1 MLDTIIKY
9 MPVLGVLI
17 AVNIALGLY
26 NNIENICETF
36 DWRKLVKGIVK
47 ALCISGA
54 FIGLAYSFDVTGTSI
69 NLGVFDIDPEAIMVS
84 SIILYLGKGLQNL
97 ASILGVGTK
106 KE

>member
-69 NLGVFDIDPEAIMVS
+69 DLGVFDINPEVIMIS
-84 SIILYLGKGLQNL
+84 AIILYLGKGLQNL

>member
-1 MLDTIIKY
+1 MLDSIIKY

-69 NLGVFDIDPEAIMVS
+69 DLGVFDIDPEAIMVS

>member
-54 FIGLAYSFDVTGTSI
+54 FIGLAYSFDVTGASI
-69 NLGVFDIDPEAIMVS
+69 DLGVFDIDPEAIMVS

>member
-54 FIGLAYSFDVTGTSI
+54 FLGLAYSFDVTGTSI
-69 NLGVFDIDPEAIMVS
+69 DLGVFDIDPEAIMVS

>member
-1 MLDTIIKY
+1 MLDTVIRYI
-9 MPVLGVLI
+9 PVLGVLI

-26 NNIENICETF
+26 NNIENICEAF

-69 NLGVFDIDPEAIMVS
+69 DLGVFDIDPEAIMIS
-84 SIILYLGKGLQNL
+84 AIILYLGKGLQNL

>member
-47 ALCISGA
+47 ALCISGS

-69 NLGVFDIDPEAIMVS
+69 DLGVFDIDPEAIMIS
-84 SIILYLGKGLQNL
+84 AIILYLGKGLQNL

>member
-1 MLDTIIKY
+1 MLDTVIRYI
-9 MPVLGVLI
+9 PVLGVLI

-26 NNIENICETF
+26 NNIENICEAF

-47 ALCISGA
+47 ALCVSGA

-69 NLGVFDIDPEAIMVS
+69 DLGVFDIDPEAIMIS
-84 SIILYLGKGLQNL
+84 AIILYLGKGLQNL

>member
-1 MLDTIIKY
+1 MKIYVIGTGT
-9 MPVLGVLI
+9 M
-17 AVNIALGLY
+17 A
-26 NNIENICETF
+26 
-36 DWRKLVKGIVK
+36 KGIVK

-69 NLGVFDIDPEAIMVS
+69 DLGVFDIDPEAIMVS

>member
-9 MPVLGVLI
+9 LPVLGVLI

-26 NNIENICETF
+26 NNIENICEAF

-69 NLGVFDIDPEAIMVS
+69 DLGVFDIDPEAIMIS
-84 SIILYLGKGLQNL
+84 AIILYLGKGLQNL